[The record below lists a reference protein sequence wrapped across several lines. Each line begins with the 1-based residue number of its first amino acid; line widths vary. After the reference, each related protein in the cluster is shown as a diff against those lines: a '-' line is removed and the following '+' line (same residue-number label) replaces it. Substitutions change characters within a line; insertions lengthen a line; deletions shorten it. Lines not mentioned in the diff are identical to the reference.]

1 MKNKKKNP
9 FLDGAIVYD
18 KSYAIERLREVFKKG
33 DTIYTQLYH
42 VSQSGM
48 TRHIGVR
55 QLAVDNNKNVSP
67 LNWSYLTSLATG
79 WRLNK
84 EGNGLVVGG
93 CGMDMGFHTV
103 YTLSRILFDDGYAL
117 KHRWL

>member
-1 MKNKKKNP
+1 MNKKQNP
-9 FLDGAIVYD
+9 FLVGAIVFD
-18 KSYAIERLREVFKKG
+18 KEYAIKRLREEFKKG
-33 DTIYTQLYH
+33 DTVFTQLYH

-55 QLAVDNNKNVSP
+55 QLVVDDNQKVRP

-84 EGNGLVVGG
+84 NRNGLVVGG

-103 YTLSRILFDDGYAL
+103 YTLSSILFNDGYAL
-117 KHRWL
+117 KHEWL